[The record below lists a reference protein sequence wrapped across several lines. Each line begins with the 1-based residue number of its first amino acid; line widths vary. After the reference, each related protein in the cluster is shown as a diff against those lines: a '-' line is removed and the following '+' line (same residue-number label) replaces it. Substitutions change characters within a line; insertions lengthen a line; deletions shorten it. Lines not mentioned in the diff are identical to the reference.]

1 MNYLITYFG
10 PGDDRGC
17 VEKKTRT
24 GLLGWLAKHA
34 DKCRVVHIQVLED

>member
-17 VEKKTRT
+17 VEKKTRA
-24 GLLGWLAKHA
+24 GVFAGIIKAHNGQEGNRW
-34 DKCRVVHIQVLED
+34 QG